1 MSQLAPAG
9 LFAIAAVFGAFG
21 QLLVKR
27 GAGGHWAFLAGGA
40 LAFTAV
46 LVLFT
51 LGYRMGGRVG
61 IVYPVYATTF
71 AWVRSL
77 PCSWTA
83 SPGASGK
90 WSGSRSSLR
99 VRSCSRAHGDA
110 DASKIRSGPLKSRR
124 RSAVRGSSAATEALM
139 EDEDFPDLSAFLV
152 PLDDIDDDGITVEIE
167 DDEGD
172 EGDATGVVFT

>member
-51 LGYRMGGRVG
+51 VGYRLGGRVG

-71 AWVRSL
+71 AW
-77 PCSWTA
+77 
-83 SPGASGK
+83 GALLAVLVDGEP
-90 WSGSRSSLR
+90 WS
-99 VRSCSRAHGDA
+99 
-110 DASKIRSGPLKSRR
+110 IRQ
-124 RSAVRGSSAATEALM
+124 V
-139 EDEDFPDLSAFLV
+139 V
-152 PLDDIDDDGITVEIE
+152 GITIILAGTAVL
-167 DDEGD
+167 
-172 EGDATGVVFT
+172 ASTR